1 MNNSNQ
7 DIETESEALSIREQ
21 SMLHWESLSK
31 QPVIFSWTTQRE
43 DKDGKILSYSLLSI
57 TAIIALLLCIFLDDD
72 LDGKY
77 AVPSMV
83 IIAGLFVFCGS
94 YFWGAADDYY
104 EYNLTQQGIYYTHT
118 QLVPEIVF
126 KFVRGFS
133 YFGILVCIV
142 AGVILGPVIFFGAGV
157 FALMSFG
164 MTNIEQKTNKRC
176 LTFRESYKLCYA
188 KDDGVIGLLQIP
200 RRGLYSGRIYC
211 DDSMKLTLI
220 EWFKNNLVITDE
232 NISKDQYDL
241 FDKYHQKNN
250 EQSN

>member
-1 MNNSNQ
+1 MNNLNQ
-7 DIETESEALSIREQ
+7 DIATESETLSILEQ
-21 SMLHWESLSK
+21 STLYWEALSK

-57 TAIIALLLCIFLDDD
+57 TVIIALLLCIFLDDD

-77 AVPSMV
+77 AFSSLF
-83 IIAGLFVFCGS
+83 IIVGLLTFCMS

-164 MTNIEQKTNKRC
+164 MTNITNKKDIDVHI
-176 LTFRESYKLCYA
+176 FSGSYVITHEKNDNIVKLVGKPHDNHNYTVVYIND
-188 KDDGVIGLLQIP
+188 KEFLLSW
-200 RRGLYSGRIYC
+200 L
-211 DDSMKLTLI
+211 
-220 EWFKNNLVITDE
+220 KNNV
-232 NISKDQYDL
+232 NISEVKEV
-241 FDKYHQKNN
+241 NRV
-250 EQSN
+250 SI

>member
-7 DIETESEALSIREQ
+7 DIATGGEALSVREQ
-21 SMLHWESLSK
+21 SKLHWEALSK

-43 DKDGKILSYSLLSI
+43 RKGEKTESIVMSSIVLAIALSCFIFFDNPIGKYGFAVGCLC
-57 TAIIALLLCIFLDDD
+57 IALL
-72 LDGKY
+72 Y
-77 AVPSMV
+77 
-83 IIAGLFVFCGS
+83 FCMS

-104 EYNLTQQGIYYTHT
+104 EYHLTQQGIYYTHT

-133 YFGILVCIV
+133 YVGILVCIV
-142 AGVILGPVIFFGAGV
+142 AGVILGPTIFFGAGV

-164 MTNIEQKTNKRC
+164 MTNIKQETNKRC

-200 RRGLYSGRIYC
+200 MRGLYSGRIYC

-232 NISKDQYDL
+232 NISKSQYDL
-241 FDKYHQKNN
+241 FDKYHRKNN
-250 EQSN
+250 PQSN